1 MMAHASGSACKQSK
15 HEKPS
20 IASASRS
27 TRATADAAK
36 GGLGTQ
42 VFKSQGKRWPC
53 RQGNRVLTEQD
64 FEEVVVPPATCRRL
78 PWMPTFRLVSRFS
91 WLWAICLSVAMF
103 WGLWSLRIRLLVL
116 PEGDIQAPVQRVLN
130 APVCPRR
137 PQHLLSRCCQAA
149 DVIPGVHR
157 GSQYQSHAGPP
168 PSSPTATQANP
179 TRCSGT
185 PGRLGR

>member
-64 FEEVVVPPATCRRL
+64 FEEVIVPPASLQALALDAHFQAGFTFQLVVGYLPQRRHVL
-78 PWMPTFRLVSRFS
+78 GAVVFAHPALVST
-91 WLWAICLSVAMF
+91 
-103 WGLWSLRIRLLVL
+103 
-116 PEGDIQAPVQRVLN
+116 EGDIQAPVQRVLN

-157 GSQYQSHAGPP
+157 GPYQSLAGPS
-168 PSSPTATQANP
+168 PSSPTATQGQSHP
-179 TRCSGT
+179 VLRYS
-185 PGRLGR
+185 R